1 MTRHLTRRAPKRSGG
16 FSWGRFPTSDSALIT
31 WRMFRRDHTRAL
43 HTHALTFTA
52 RDDAAYVAKQL
63 RRARRQL
70 RDRVDEIDLAAMGV
84 AA

>member
-1 MTRHLTRRAPKRSGG
+1 MNRQHARRAPKRNGG
-16 FSWGRFPTSDSALIT
+16 FSWGRFPTSDGAFIT
-31 WRMFRRDHTRAL
+31 WRMFRRDHTSAL
-43 HTHALTFTA
+43 HMHALTFTA
-52 RDDAAYVAKQL
+52 KDEPAYVAKQL